1 MVPMARALKV
11 LMLVENASWPGD
23 QRIKNEA
30 AALRDCGFQVCIICP
45 KTPTSTQHQES
56 YVCVDNIHI
65 YRYKLPTIS
74 NKYAAYI
81 LEYSLAL
88 IVTFW
93 MSLKVLFRHGFDV
106 IHAANP
112 PDLFFTIGLVY
123 RLLGKKFIFDQHDLA
138 PELFKVKFK
147 NRMELFYKLQLFF
160 ERCSYR
166 TADMVIVTNL
176 SQKQK
181 AIERGRCPTGKVIVV
196 RNGPDLERIKL
207 VSPEPE
213 LKRRRRFL
221 LAYVGE
227 MAVQDGVDYTIYA
240 LDELVHK
247 RGRQDVSLVL
257 MGDGQHAPELH
268 ALIHNLQL
276 SDYINFTGWV
286 QSEELV
292 RYLTVA
298 DVGLLPDPQNGLNEF
313 STMVKTMEYMA
324 MGKPI
329 VSFDLAETRYS
340 AQEAALYALPNVVE
354 DFADKIEVLL
364 NDEELRLKMGAIGRK
379 RVLNELSW
387 DQTKKNLLLAYKIL
401 FPTSQEAMNMP
412 HPQQDIEQEKVAHTI
427 TLN

>member
-1 MVPMARALKV
+1 MAKTLKI

-23 QRIKNEA
+23 QRVKNEA
-30 AALRDCGFQVCIICP
+30 AALCDCGFQVCIICP
-45 KTPTSTQHQES
+45 KTPTGTQHQES
-56 YVCVDNIHI
+56 YICIDNIHI
-65 YRYKLPTIS
+65 YRYRLPTIS
-74 NKYAAYI
+74 NKYVAYS

-88 IVTFW
+88 IKTFW
-93 MSLKVLFRHGFDV
+93 ISLKVLFRHGFDV

-112 PDLFFTIGLVY
+112 PDLFFTIGLFY
-123 RLLGKKFIFDQHDLA
+123 RLIGKKFVFDQHDLA

-147 NRMELFYKLQLFF
+147 NHIEPLYKLHLFL

-166 TADMVIVTNL
+166 AADIVIVTNL
-176 SQKQK
+176 SQRQK
-181 AIERGRCPTGKVIVV
+181 AIERGRCPASEVVVV

-207 VSPEPE
+207 VSPELE
-213 LKRRRRFL
+213 LKRGRRYL
-221 LAYVGE
+221 LAFVGE
-227 MAVQDGVDYTIYA
+227 MAVQDGVDHILYA
-240 LDELVHK
+240 LNELVHK

-257 MGDGQHAPELH
+257 MGDGQHALELH
-268 ALIHNLQL
+268 ELAHQLQL
-276 SDYINFTGWV
+276 DDYVNFTGWAK
-286 QSEELV
+286 SEDLV

-340 AQEAALYALPNVVE
+340 AQEAALYAIPNVVE

-364 NDEELRLKMGAIGRK
+364 NDEELRLKMGTIGRK
-379 RVLNELSW
+379 RVLEELSW
-387 DQTKKNLLLAYKIL
+387 HQTKKNLLFAYKLL
-401 FPTSQEAMNMP
+401 FPASQEAMAVP
-412 HPQQDIEQEKVAHTI
+412 HPQPDGEQENVAHNI

>member
-1 MVPMARALKV
+1 MAKTLKI

-30 AALRDCGFQVCIICP
+30 AALRDYGFQVCIICP
-45 KTPTSTQHQES
+45 KTPTGIQHQES
-56 YVCVDNIHI
+56 YICADNIHV
-65 YRYKLPTIS
+65 YRYNLPTIS

-88 IVTFW
+88 IKTFW
-93 MSLKVLFRHGFDV
+93 ISLKVLFRHGFDA

-112 PDLFFTIGLVY
+112 PDMFFTIGLFY
-123 RLLGKKFIFDQHDLA
+123 RLIGKKFVFDQHDLA

-147 NRMELFYKLQLFF
+147 NRVNPLYKLQLFF

-166 TADMVIVTNL
+166 MADMVIVTNL

-181 AIERGRCPTGKVIVV
+181 AIERGRCPTDKVIVV
-196 RNGPDLERIKL
+196 RNGPDLGRIKL

-213 LKRRRRFL
+213 LKRGRRFL

-227 MAVQDGVDYTIYA
+227 MAVQDGVDHILYV
-240 LDELVHK
+240 LNELVYK
-247 RGRQDVSLVL
+247 RGHQDVSLAI

-268 ALIHNLQL
+268 ELAHQLQL
-276 SDYINFTGWV
+276 DDYVNFTGWAK
-286 QSEELV
+286 SEDLV

-298 DVGLLPDPQNGLNEF
+298 DVGLLPDPKNGLNEF

-324 MGKPI
+324 MEKPI

-340 AQEAALYALPNVVE
+340 AQEAALYAIPNVVK
-354 DFADKIEVLL
+354 DFADKIEILL

-379 RVLNELSW
+379 RVLEELSW
-387 DQTKKNLLLAYKIL
+387 HQTKKNLLFAYKIL
-401 FPTSQEAMNMP
+401 FPASQEAMVVP
-412 HPQQDIEQEKVAHTI
+412 HPQQDGEQENVAHNI

>member
-1 MVPMARALKV
+1 MAKTLKI

-23 QRIKNEA
+23 QRVKNEA
-30 AALRDCGFQVCIICP
+30 AALCDCGFQVCIICP
-45 KTPTSTQHQES
+45 KTPTGTQHQES
-56 YVCVDNIHI
+56 YICIDNIHI
-65 YRYKLPTIS
+65 YRYRLPTIS
-74 NKYAAYI
+74 NKYVAYI

-88 IVTFW
+88 IKTFW
-93 MSLKVLFRHGFDV
+93 ISLKVLFRHGFDV

-112 PDLFFTIGLVY
+112 PDLFFTIGLFY
-123 RLLGKKFIFDQHDLA
+123 RLIGKKFVFDQHDLA

-147 NRMELFYKLQLFF
+147 NRVNPLYKLQLFF

-166 TADMVIVTNL
+166 AADMVIVTNL

-181 AIERGRCPTGKVIVV
+181 AIERGRCPTDKVIVV
-196 RNGPDLERIKL
+196 RNGPDLGRIKL

-213 LKRRRRFL
+213 LKRGRRFL

-227 MAVQDGVDYTIYA
+227 MAVQDGVDHIFYA
-240 LDELVHK
+240 LNELVYK
-247 RGRQDVSLVL
+247 RGHQDVSLVL

-268 ALIHNLQL
+268 ELAHQLQL
-276 SDYINFTGWV
+276 DDYVNFTGWAK
-286 QSEELV
+286 SEDLV

-340 AQEAALYALPNVVE
+340 AQEAALYAIPNVVE

-379 RVLNELSW
+379 RVLEELSW
-387 DQTKKNLLLAYKIL
+387 HQTKKNLLFAYKLL
-401 FPTSQEAMNMP
+401 FPVSQEAMAVP
-412 HPQQDIEQEKVAHTI
+412 HPQQDGEQENVAHTI

>member
-1 MVPMARALKV
+1 MTKTRKI

-23 QRIKNEA
+23 QRVKNEA

-45 KTPTSTQHQES
+45 KTPTGIQHQES
-56 YVCVDNIHI
+56 YICIDNIHI
-65 YRYKLPTIS
+65 YRYNLPTIS

-81 LEYSLAL
+81 MEYSLAL
-88 IVTFW
+88 LITFW
-93 MSLKVLFRHGFDV
+93 LSLKVLFRHGFDV

-112 PDLFFTIGLVY
+112 PDLFFAIGLFY
-123 RLLGKKFIFDQHDLA
+123 RLFGKKFVFDQHDLA

-147 NRMELFYKLQLFF
+147 NRLNLLYRIQLFF

-166 TADMVIVTNL
+166 TADIVIVTNL

-181 AIERGRCPTGKVIVV
+181 AIERGFCPATKVIVV

-213 LKRRRRFL
+213 LKRGRRFL

-227 MAVQDGVDYTIYA
+227 MAVQDGVDHILYA
-240 LDELVHK
+240 LNELVHK
-247 RGRQDVSLVL
+247 RGRQDVALVL
-257 MGDGQHAPELH
+257 MGDGQHASELR
-268 ALIHNLQL
+268 ALAHELQL
-276 SDYINFTGWV
+276 DEYINFTGWV
-286 QSEELV
+286 KSEDLV
-292 RYLTVA
+292 RFLTVA
-298 DVGLLPDPQNGLNEF
+298 DVGLLPDPQNGLNEL

-324 MGKPI
+324 MGKSI

-340 AQEAALYALPNVVE
+340 AQEAALYAIPNLVE

-364 NDEELRLKMGAIGRK
+364 TDEELRRKMGAIGRK
-379 RVLNELSW
+379 RVLEELSW

-401 FPTSQEAMNMP
+401 FPASQEAMVMP
-412 HPQQDIEQEKVAHTI
+412 HPQQDMDQEKVTHNI